1 MTGPVEPDDPRI
13 RLLLAYV
20 SRVKDRAASGGYTG
34 VNRQRLTEVLQS
46 VESTLQ
52 ELRYSYLPP
61 ESVSERLKDSLSDLK
76 DAVDT
81 EEPELRWLVEYLEHA
96 DEVFGREVEDEAD
109 AVLCVIGEVGSVREH
124 PNADDLYVTVVN
136 TGRFGRRTVVTNI
149 TDVEDGD
156 SMAVALLPPREFFG
170 VVSEGMF
177 CGEADGEPGEIIE
190 PPERDE
196 VRSVVLEWIE
206 GV

>member
-1 MTGPVEPDDPRI
+1 MTKPVEPDDPRI

-20 SRVKDRAASGGYTG
+20 NRVKDRAASGGYSG
-34 VNRQRLTEVLQS
+34 VNRRRLTEVLQS
-46 VESTLQ
+46 IESTLQ

-61 ESVSERLKDSLSDLK
+61 ENVSERLKDLLPDLE
-76 DAVDT
+76 DVVDP

-96 DEVFGREVEDEAD
+96 DEVFEREIGDEAD
-109 AVLCVIGEVGSVREH
+109 AVLCVVGEVGGVREH
-124 PNADDLYVTVVN
+124 PNADNLYVAVVN
-136 TGRFGRRTVVTNI
+136 TGRFGKRTVVTNL
-149 TDVEDGD
+149 TDVEEGD
-156 SMAVALLPPREFFG
+156 SMAVALLPPREFSG

-190 PPERDE
+190 PPERGE
-196 VRSVVLEWIE
+196 VRSIVLEWIE

>member
-1 MTGPVEPDDPRI
+1 MTKPVEPEDPRI

-20 SRVKDRAASGGYTG
+20 NRVKDRAASGGYSG
-34 VNRQRLTEVLQS
+34 VNRRRLTEVLES

-61 ESVSERLKDSLSDLK
+61 EDVSERLKGLLPDLE
-76 DAVDT
+76 DVIDT
-81 EEPELRWLVEYLEHA
+81 DEPELRWLVEYLEHA
-96 DEVFGREVEDEAD
+96 DDVFGREIGDEAD
-109 AVLCVIGEVGSVREH
+109 AVLCVVGEVGSVREH
-124 PNADDLYVTVVN
+124 PNADNLYTTIVN
-136 TGRFGRRTVVTNI
+136 TGRFGKRTVVTNL
-149 TDVEDGD
+149 TDVEEGD
-156 SMAVALLPPREFFG
+156 SMAVALLPPREFSG

-190 PPERDE
+190 PPERGE
-196 VRSVVLEWIE
+196 VRSAVLEWIE